1 MLWRGNRKVSM
12 KNYICALFATLCAG
26 CATVPKGVM
35 PVSGFEV
42 QRYLGTWHEIARL
55 DHSFERG
62 LVSVT
67 AEYSL
72 RQDGGV
78 KVLNRGYKTSVGK
91 WKEAEGRAYFTGD
104 KAVGQ
109 LKVSFFR
116 PFYGGYNI
124 IELDRKGYSYALVA
138 GPSRSYLWI
147 LARESELSPQITQRL
162 VARAREL
169 GFDTEKLIFPAT
181 VPQ

>member
-1 MLWRGNRKVSM
+1 M
-12 KNYICALFATLCAG
+12 KKYLCALFAVLSAG
-26 CATVPKGVM
+26 CATAPKGVV
-35 PVSGFEV
+35 PVNGFEV
-42 QRYLGTWHEIARL
+42 QRYLGIWYEIARL

-62 LVSVT
+62 LTNVT

-78 KVLNRGYKTSVGK
+78 KVVNRGYKASAGK

-104 KAVGQ
+104 NSVGQ

-124 IELDRKGYSYALVA
+124 IELDRSDYSYALVA

-147 LARESELSPQITQRL
+147 LARAPELSPQITQRL
-162 VARAREL
+162 VFRAREL
-169 GFDTEKLIFPAT
+169 GFDTETLIFPKT
-181 VPQ
+181 ERSVQ